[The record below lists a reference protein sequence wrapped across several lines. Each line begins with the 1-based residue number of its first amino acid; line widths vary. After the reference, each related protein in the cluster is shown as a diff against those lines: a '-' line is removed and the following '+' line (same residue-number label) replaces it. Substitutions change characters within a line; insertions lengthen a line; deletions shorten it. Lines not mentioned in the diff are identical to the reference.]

1 MTSKIRLAHNIM
13 LIDNSK
19 VIVERDLVE
28 AFNDLY
34 INIVEKSSGEKPRKN
49 VLGTNLLGIDMVIDE
64 QCNIWDKVFKNG
76 PSKICGRQRSKH
88 LK

>member
-1 MTSKIRLAHNIM
+1 M

-19 VIVERDLVE
+19 VIVERDLVD

-64 QCNIWDKVFKNG
+64 
-76 PSKICGRQRSKH
+76 
-88 LK
+88 